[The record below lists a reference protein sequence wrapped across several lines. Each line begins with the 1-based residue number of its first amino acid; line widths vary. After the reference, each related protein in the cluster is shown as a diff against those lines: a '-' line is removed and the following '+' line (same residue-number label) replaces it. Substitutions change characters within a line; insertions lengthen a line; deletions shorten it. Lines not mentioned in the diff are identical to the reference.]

1 MELTY
6 QIGYDETISRW
17 NVTAMGKE
25 PFNSPKKSFE
35 AEVNMEESYV
45 QVVYPVREAF
55 LKEERIQKAARYDGP
70 YENLYFPF
78 ENNRID
84 LSTFLHTPIT
94 YTSMRRRACARR
106 RREAIRSISIPA
118 AESECG

>member
-1 MELTY
+1 MKASFISQYCIQGEKIMELTY

-45 QVVYPVREAF
+45 QVVYPVRDR
-55 LKEERIQKAARYDGP
+55 K
-70 YENLYFPF
+70 
-78 ENNRID
+78 
-84 LSTFLHTPIT
+84 SVV
-94 YTSMRRRACARR
+94 
-106 RREAIRSISIPA
+106 
-118 AESECG
+118 

>member
-25 PFNSPKKSFE
+25 PFHSPKKTFE
-35 AEVNMEESYV
+35 AGVNMEESYV

-55 LKEERIQKAARYDGP
+55 LKEERIRKAVRYDGS
-70 YENLYFPF
+70 YESLYFPF

-84 LSTFLHTPIT
+84 LSTFFHTPQYI
-94 YTSMRRRACARR
+94 YGHAKAGVRVQ
-106 RREAIRSISIPA
+106 EQ
-118 AESECG
+118 

>member
-1 MELTY
+1 MKASFISQYCIQGEKNMELTY

-55 LKEERIQKAARYDGP
+55 LKEERIQKAAR
-70 YENLYFPF
+70 FF
-78 ENNRID
+78 TR
-84 LSTFLHTPIT
+84 PIT
-94 YTSMRRRACARR
+94 YTSMRRRACAWR

>member
-35 AEVNMEESYV
+35 AEVNMEESG
-45 QVVYPVREAF
+45 QRGIFKGRKDPKGGPV
-55 LKEERIQKAARYDGP
+55 
-70 YENLYFPF
+70 
-78 ENNRID
+78 
-84 LSTFLHTPIT
+84 
-94 YTSMRRRACARR
+94 
-106 RREAIRSISIPA
+106 
-118 AESECG
+118 

>member
-84 LSTFLHTPIT
+84 LS
-94 YTSMRRRACARR
+94 CARR